1 MYTYTEIFKP
11 PQSTTSFEN
20 QIATFT
26 CETDGGDI
34 TQWKLNGTYP
44 NYEETDDLSTTQRPV
59 KESGSDHEHE
69 LFILTIK
76 ARAVY
81 NGTAVQCVTGDFG
94 SVPVESEI
102 VTLTIQGIYVL

>member
-1 MYTYTEIFKP
+1 MYTYTEIIKP
-11 PQSTTSFEN
+11 PQSTTAFEN
-20 QIATFT
+20 QMAMFT

-44 NYEETDDLSTTQRPV
+44 NYEETDDLSTTQHPV
-59 KESGSDHEHE
+59 IGSGSE

-81 NGTAVQCVTGDFG
+81 NGTTVQCVTGDIG
-94 SVPVESEI
+94 SSVPVVESEI